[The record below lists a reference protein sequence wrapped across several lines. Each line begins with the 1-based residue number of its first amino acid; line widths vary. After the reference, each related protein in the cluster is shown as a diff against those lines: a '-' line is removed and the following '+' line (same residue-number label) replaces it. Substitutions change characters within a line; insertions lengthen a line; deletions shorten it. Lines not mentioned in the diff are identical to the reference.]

1 MRIILRELNRLNE
14 NLSKG
19 IFWILDPS
27 DPESSKDYCF
37 TIPCNSDGVPDS
49 LEGLNSK
56 NGETYNHEK
65 YWKALSKQYTHSQ
78 SYNYYPRGRV
88 EISHGK
94 ATIYLNPNIATP
106 EVQKFIERQFN
117 LTAHN
122 GIKSVRL
129 FPDGSSHYKC
139 HLDN

>member
-1 MRIILRELNRLNE
+1 MKDILEELNKLNE

-37 TIPCNSDGVPDS
+37 TIPCNSDGIPDS
-49 LEGLNSK
+49 LEGLKSK
-56 NGETYNHEK
+56 NGETYNHER
-65 YWKALSKQYTHSQ
+65 YWKALSKQYTHNQ
-78 SYNYYPRGRV
+78 AYNYYPRGRV

-106 EVQKFIERQFN
+106 EVQKFIEGQFN
-117 LTAHN
+117 LTPYN
-122 GIKSVRL
+122 RIKSVRL
-129 FPDGSSHYKC
+129 FPDGSDHNECY
-139 HLDN
+139 LDN

>member
-1 MRIILRELNRLNE
+1 MIEILEELNRLNE
-14 NLSKG
+14 ELSKG
-19 IFWILDPS
+19 IFWILDPN
-27 DPESSKDYCF
+27 DPESSRDYCF
-37 TIPCNSDGVPDS
+37 TIPCNSEGVPDS

-65 YWKALSKQYTHSQ
+65 YWNLLNKKYTHNQ
-78 SYNYYPRGRV
+78 AYNYYPRGRV

-117 LTAHN
+117 LTSYN
-122 GIKSVRL
+122 GIESVRL
-129 FPDGSSHYKC
+129 FPDGSAHYKC

>member
-1 MRIILRELNRLNE
+1 MREILEELSKLNE
-14 NLSKG
+14 DLSKG
-19 IFWILDPS
+19 IFWILDPN

-37 TIPCNSDGVPDS
+37 AIPCNSDGIPDS

-56 NGETYNHEK
+56 NSETYNHEK
-65 YWKALSKQYTHSQ
+65 YWRALSKQYTHNQ
-78 SYNYYPRGRV
+78 AYNYYPRGRV

-117 LTAHN
+117 LTSYN

-129 FPDGSSHYKC
+129 FPDGSAHYKC